1 VRSSTLKQDFHTPS
15 DRGATRQP
23 RVLVLESDRL
33 IKQLVVE
40 WLHMAGYETVCASD
54 PAAAAQLAGAGC
66 DVMLADVPAPFK
78 SARAAIVRLMRESP
92 GTPVVAMSADVLASG
107 PTASTAIAR
116 ELGAAAVLVK
126 PFSRGA
132 LLEAIHRAG
141 A

>member
-1 VRSSTLKQDFHTPS
+1 
-15 DRGATRQP
+15 
-23 RVLVLESDRL
+23 L
-33 IKQLVVE
+33 IRQLVVE
-40 WLHMAGYETVCASD
+40 WLHMAGYETACASD
-54 PAAAAQLAGAGC
+54 PAVAAKLADSGC

-78 SARAAIVRLMRESP
+78 SARAAIVRLMREVP
-92 GTPVVAMSADVLASG
+92 DTPVIAMSADVLAAG
-107 PTASTAIAR
+107 PMASAAIAR